1 MVPSRPSLSL
11 ANLSYSALIGTDL
24 SGADLSDTDPRSVDL
39 HEAVNL
45 TRKQVDSVL
54 SDDQT
59 RLPASLS

>member
-1 MVPSRPSLSL
+1 MSGAVLRY
-11 ANLSYSALIGTDL
+11 ADL
-24 SGADLSDTDPRSVDL
+24 SGADLSGAGLSDTDPRSVDL